1 MCNSS
6 FLPSSKHKGGVR
18 KTLLCV
24 ATASALATMGHAAYA
39 DVKPD
44 VKPGEAGEWS
54 LIKTTY
60 TSSSPDD
67 RIKRTTDFDGA
78 LHLLKQDSSLPGNI
92 KAVINQ
98 ATIDLIRTQ
107 KNFEDFASF
116 GYANE
121 KYLDDNWTTM
131 SVLMKADGTQT
142 TLKNVSIELE
152 VTSDTFVE
160 NLDAVG
166 IYNKHGTLTF
176 EGNETNVVVIQN
188 GTQKNSSNP
197 ESDDVLDAI
206 GYIAMDPT
214 PDAKVGTVVTNFNAD
229 KTTFNVLTTSP
240 EGMAWGMVSSA
251 NDPTRP
257 VVNVAGDLEV
267 HAKANGRA
275 YGIYSMYNDW
285 NLNENTNVDNPGS
298 IRVAKNL
305 TVTADSRSS
314 GAYALVSEIGNV
326 TVEGNAL
333 IEAAAERKPSYGI
346 YATSNGHIILK
357 GDETTVTADHALTIK
372 RHDLVESLGD
382 WMPSKLDT
390 SVSLLSK
397 ETTLNGLVSTEEG
410 TRLYVANTLNFN
422 GDADIQGQI
431 LADSDV
437 AFNIAAGKTLTF
449 GESKDSAKN
458 AFKNLTLAGG
468 TFSNASQMTVDGTL
482 TLNGVE
488 LINKSEEGKKTA
500 EIDVTGAGKV
510 VFGNGTKVTNYGG
523 LHAKHYKLETGSLYL
538 EEDDEFTI
546 SGDKLATTF
555 SEDILEL
562 AGGKLSNIG
571 DGENGKAELALSGI
585 HLVGKD
591 GSANDGVIMVS
602 NGTYDFDAVTVDI
615 APQGTGPASARLMVT
630 GDNAVLNV
638 GTFNAAQGSASIADD
653 GTFKVTSLNASGA
666 FEIDAQTAKSF
677 NVATFKGADGGD
689 FKLSGGTMNVTAIDL
704 AAGKLTIGG
713 SSSLVTA
720 SDQVFVHGLG
730 SKGTVKDAGGLRY
743 GDRLVFEDNS
753 SLTLNDAFYNFDFVA
768 SAKSALNASS
778 KDMTV
783 VFSGKLV
790 DEEGNT
796 RDEIGIDSVTED
808 AVLEQT
814 DIAAKGDETG
824 TVTIDKSFGGQTL
837 VVDSGSTV
845 AVEAGKTL
853 TLAGGADASGELIN
867 FKDAEGDKTVT
878 AAGANGGLALGT
890 TTKATQGQISAK
902 VELTQQATLT
912 SKNGTFTVKD
922 VIAKDAN
929 IKVESGS
936 LTVEKLAVSGETT
949 IASNKL
955 GATKVTE
962 LTVSKKDAQ
971 GNDNKIEITGV
982 VSADKIIVAEG
993 AEATIHIG
1001 KAEADARE
1009 GEVAAA
1015 NGRGDLTIADAEKS
1029 LKGLTFFLDPT
1040 WVDGQ
1045 EVTGASRLVMNKT
1058 AVDANIIVGH
1068 NSYVVLGS
1076 TDDAA
1081 FVNLF
1086 SDGSLK
1092 WGDGEGETL
1101 AAAYAA
1107 KPISITDG
1115 YLVVDGSLKTLPT
1128 TDLPTAGSVKFGANT
1143 VFVADLTDAD
1153 ADTPMITKGENGT
1166 YTIDSTS
1173 KAVVVGD
1180 IKNGVSYKLTDDAD
1194 ADYWNTADT
1203 LVSGNPLW
1211 GFELN
1216 DDGSFTANL
1225 KDAGVVFGDL
1235 LQGHEIANAGMTS
1248 DDAGVRSYVG
1258 KLLTD
1263 ELDNVQHAVLAAR
1276 FDAAMNTAG
1285 AAAVFTTAY
1294 DRASELRDA
1303 VRGEALQGEGNRLWA
1318 QVTGGKTKLKGLS
1331 SGAQSVHVDTDAY
1344 GLVVGGDV
1352 ALSNGVLGAAFTAGT
1367 GDSENDDVGVK
1378 DDFDFYGLSVYG
1390 KTSVGGIDL
1399 LADGSM
1405 TFVKSDLTMGGVADV
1420 DTDTTTAVYSLGVQ
1434 AQRTWDYV
1442 VAITPFVGMD
1452 IYHVRGD
1459 GYDNGHGAQ
1468 VDDAHATA
1476 VEFPIGATIAKAF
1489 ETNGF
1494 KLSPNFS
1501 FAVVPTVGD
1510 RDIDSKVRFAG
1521 AESTYNFTFADDVK
1535 VRTNLG
1541 FAAEKDNFRFGL
1553 NAGYDWGNEER
1564 SATKLMLNA
1573 QYRF

>member
-1 MCNSS
+1 MA
-6 FLPSSKHKGGVR
+6 
-18 KTLLCV
+18 
-24 ATASALATMGHAAYA
+24 ATESYGHAAGFSLVRHVLDDNRATDRYA
-39 DVKPD
+39 ALLDVHQKNQ
-44 VKPGEAGEWS
+44 S
-54 LIKTTY
+54 
-60 TSSSPDD
+60 
-67 RIKRTTDFDGA
+67 TDQTK
-78 LHLLKQDSSLPGNI
+78 LHTVVTK
-92 KAVINQ
+92 
-98 ATIDLIRTQ
+98 ATIDEIRKAKGFEQFADPTDMSAWSNIQ
-107 KNFEDFASF
+107 AVLVRNGGTITLNNADISVETANDIKTRNF
-116 GYANE
+116 
-121 KYLDDNWTTM
+121 
-131 SVLMKADGTQT
+131 
-142 TLKNVSIELE
+142 
-152 VTSDTFVE
+152 
-160 NLDAVG
+160 DAVG
-166 IYNKHGTLTF
+166 INNIGGTLTLT
-176 EGNETNVVVIQN
+176 GDRTNIVVKQNAQYDTLGAETDISAV
-188 GTQKNSSNP
+188 GY
-197 ESDDVLDAI
+197 LAI
-206 GYIAMDPT
+206 DTIATKDT
-214 PDAKVGTVVTNFNAD
+214 ATVTNFNAA
-229 KTTFNVLTTSP
+229 KTSFDITNTVKDQAAAGIIS
-240 EGMAWGMVSSA
+240 AA
-251 NDPTRP
+251 NDTSRP
-257 VVNVAGDLEV
+257 QINVAGDLDITARSATGGTSIGLLNAYSDWNLETDPPINNPGHIKV
-267 HAKANGRA
+267 NKNLTVDVTGGLNAFGLSSEIGDVIVDGSTYITAKVTDTKPAPQEQGDSIHNPRPEAGA
-275 YGIYSMYNDW
+275 YGIY
-285 NLNENTNVDNPGS
+285 V
-298 IRVAKNL
+298 
-305 TVTADSRSS
+305 
-314 GAYALVSEIGNV
+314 
-326 TVEGNAL
+326 
-333 IEAAAERKPSYGI
+333 
-346 YATSNGHIILK
+346 TSNGHVTLNGK
-357 GDETTVTADHALTIK
+357 ETVVTADKALVITKQSTIF
-372 RHDLVESLGD
+372 DIDVNGQE
-382 WMPSKLDT
+382 WVPNTLDT
-390 SVSLLSK
+390 SVSILSK
-397 ETTLNGLVSTEEG
+397 TTTLNGTTSTEEG
-410 TRLYVANTLNFN
+410 TKLYVANTVNFN
-422 GDADIQGQI
+422 GDADIQGLI
-431 LADSDV
+431 MANAD
-437 AFNIAAGKTLTF
+437 ATLKIADGKKLTF
-449 GESKDSAKN
+449 GDSKTDASN
-458 AFKNLTLAGG
+458 TFKNLTLAGG

-971 GNDNKIEITGV
+971 GSDNKIEITGV

-1303 VRGEALQGEGNRLWA
+1303 VRGEALEGEGNRLWA

-1331 SGAQSVHVDTDAY
+1331 SGAQPVHVDTDAY

-1442 VAITPFVGMD
+1442 VEITPFIGMD

-1521 AESTYNFTFADDVK
+1521 AQSTYNFTFADDVK

>member
-1 MCNSS
+1 
-6 FLPSSKHKGGVR
+6 
-18 KTLLCV
+18 
-24 ATASALATMGHAAYA
+24 MGHAAYA

-546 SGDKLATTF
+546 SGEKLATTF

-562 AGGKLSNIG
+562 AGGMLSNIG
-571 DGENGKAELALSGI
+571 DGASGKAELALSEI

-602 NGTYDFDAVTVDI
+602 NGTYDFDAVTVNI
-615 APQGTGPASARLMVT
+615 APQSTEPASARLMVT

-638 GTFNAAQGSASIADD
+638 GTFNATQGSASIADK
-653 GTFKVTSLNASGA
+653 GTFTVTSLNANGK
-666 FEIDAQTAKSF
+666 FELDAQSAKSF
-677 NVATFKGADGGD
+677 TVETFKGAEGGD
-689 FKLSGGTMNVTAIDL
+689 FKLTGGTMNVTAIDL

-713 SSSLVTA
+713 SSSLVTVSGQIFTNA
-720 SDQVFVHGLG
+720 LNADGLNI
-730 SKGTVKDAGGLRY
+730 DAGALKHSG
-743 GDRLVFEDNS
+743 LVFEEGGT
-753 SLTLNDAFYNFDFVA
+753 LTLTDGKYNIVY
-768 SAKSALNASS
+768 AKNAQSILNTGKLEFTGTLVDITGDELPNLDLDKTPEDVTLGGTDLNATA
-778 KDMTV
+778 DQ
-783 VFSGKLV
+783 
-790 DEEGNT
+790 N
-796 RDEIGIDSVTED
+796 
-808 AVLEQT
+808 
-814 DIAAKGDETG
+814 G
-824 TVTIDKSFGGQTL
+824 TVTVDKTVGGKTL
-837 VVDSGSTV
+837 VVDGGTKVTV
-845 AVEAGKTL
+845 SQDKTL
-853 TLAGGADASGELIN
+853 TLVGGADASGELIT
-867 FKDAEGDKTVT
+867 FKDATGDKTVT
-878 AAGANGGLALGT
+878 ASGEKGGVTLGSESDQKAGTLSATVNLTQKATLTAQNGAFTVEAVKAQDANVAVNSAELIVNKLEMSGTSAISSNATGKTKVAELSFGQDGT
-890 TTKATQGQISAK
+890 TTVT
-902 VELTQQATLT
+902 
-912 SKNGTFTVKD
+912 
-922 VIAKDAN
+922 
-929 IKVESGS
+929 
-936 LTVEKLAVSGETT
+936 
-949 IASNKL
+949 
-955 GATKVTE
+955 GA
-962 LTVSKKDAQ
+962 
-971 GNDNKIEITGV
+971 
-982 VSADKIIVAEG
+982 VSADKIVAQG
-993 AEATIHIG
+993 NATINIG
-1001 KAEADARE
+1001 KT
-1009 GEVAAA
+1009 GED
-1015 NGRGDLTIADAEKS
+1015 GERGDLTIGEGS
-1029 LKGLTFFLDPT
+1029 IKGLTFFLDPT

-1045 EVTGASRLVMNKT
+1045 EVTEASRLVLKQTTLDGN
-1058 AVDANIIVGH
+1058 VVVGE
-1068 NSYVVLGS
+1068 NSYVVLG
-1076 TDDAA
+1076 TDTDAE
-1081 FVNLF
+1081 FVKLF
-1086 SDGSLK
+1086 ADKTLT
-1092 WGDGEGETL
+1092 WGNGEGKTL
-1101 AAAYAA
+1101 AAAYVA
-1107 KPISITDG
+1107 KPIDVTAGS
-1115 YLVVDGSLKTLPT
+1115 LVVDGTLTSAP
-1128 TDLPTAGSVKFGANT
+1128 AN
-1143 VFVADLTDAD
+1143 
-1153 ADTPMITKGENGT
+1153 
-1166 YTIDSTS
+1166 
-1173 KAVVVGD
+1173 
-1180 IKNGVSYKLTDDAD
+1180 
-1194 ADYWNTADT
+1194 
-1203 LVSGNPLW
+1203 
-1211 GFELN
+1211 
-1216 DDGSFTANL
+1216 
-1225 KDAGVVFGDL
+1225 
-1235 LQGHEIANAGMTS
+1235 
-1248 DDAGVRSYVG
+1248 
-1258 KLLTD
+1258 
-1263 ELDNVQHAVLAAR
+1263 
-1276 FDAAMNTAG
+1276 
-1285 AAAVFTTAY
+1285 
-1294 DRASELRDA
+1294 
-1303 VRGEALQGEGNRLWA
+1303 EA
-1318 QVTGGKTKLKGLS
+1318 
-1331 SGAQSVHVDTDAY
+1331 
-1344 GLVVGGDV
+1344 
-1352 ALSNGVLGAAFTAGT
+1352 AGT
-1367 GDSENDDVGVK
+1367 V
-1378 DDFDFYGLSVYG
+1378 
-1390 KTSVGGIDL
+1390 
-1399 LADGSM
+1399 
-1405 TFVKSDLTMGGVADV
+1405 
-1420 DTDTTTAVYSLGVQ
+1420 
-1434 AQRTWDYV
+1434 
-1442 VAITPFVGMD
+1442 
-1452 IYHVRGD
+1452 
-1459 GYDNGHGAQ
+1459 
-1468 VDDAHATA
+1468 
-1476 VEFPIGATIAKAF
+1476 
-1489 ETNGF
+1489 
-1494 KLSPNFS
+1494 
-1501 FAVVPTVGD
+1501 
-1510 RDIDSKVRFAG
+1510 
-1521 AESTYNFTFADDVK
+1521 
-1535 VRTNLG
+1535 
-1541 FAAEKDNFRFGL
+1541 
-1553 NAGYDWGNEER
+1553 
-1564 SATKLMLNA
+1564 
-1573 QYRF
+1573 

>member
-1 MCNSS
+1 MCNSSFLPS

-197 ESDDVLDAI
+197 ESDYVLDAI

-410 TRLYVANTLNFN
+410 TKLYVANTVNFN
-422 GDADIQGQI
+422 GDADIQGLI
-431 LADSDV
+431 MADAD
-437 AFNIAAGKTLTF
+437 ATLKIADGKTLTF
-449 GESKDSAKN
+449 GDSKNVESN
-458 AFKNLTLAGG
+458 TFKNLTLEGG
-468 TFSNASQMTVDGTL
+468 TFNNASQMTVNGTL
-482 TLNGVE
+482 TLEN
-488 LINKSEEGKKTA
+488 IKA
-500 EIDVTGAGKV
+500 ENLKNNTDSGERQSQIEADKV
-510 VFGNGTKVTNYGG
+510 VFGNGATFRNKGSF
-523 LHAKHYKLETGSLYL
+523 HAKHWVFGEGSVFM
-538 EEDDEFTI
+538 EEENTWKQEDGTLRTKFSDY
-546 SGDKLATTF
+546 TT
-555 SEDILEL
+555 EL
-562 AGGKLSNIG
+562 AGG
-571 DGENGKAELALSGI
+571 
-585 HLVGKD
+585 
-591 GSANDGVIMVS
+591 VISTIES
-602 NGTYDFDAVTVDI
+602 NGAEKLAVIELVTDADAKGGKPALNNGVLMVTNGAYDFDTVTINISPDT
-615 APQGTGPASARLMVT
+615 QGLVSPKRFMVSGAYT
-630 GDNAVLNV
+630 TLNV
-638 GTFNAAQGSASIADD
+638 RNFNATKGNASITD
-653 GTFKVTSLNASGA
+653 GSTFTVGTLKANGA
-666 FEIDAQTAKSF
+666 FELDAQSAKSF
-677 NVATFKGADGGD
+677 TVKNFKGAEGGD
-689 FKLSGGTMNVTAIDL
+689 FKLTGGTMDVGSIDL
-704 AAGKLTIGG
+704 TQGVLTIGG
-713 SSSLVTA
+713 SGTLATG
-720 SDQVFVHGLG
+720 SDQIFMYGLG
-730 SKGTVKDAGGLRY
+730 ADGKVTKAGGLKH
-743 GDRLVFEDNS
+743 GNNLVFETNS
-753 SLTLNDAFYNFDFVA
+753 SLTLNDKFYNFDYVNG
-768 SAKSALNASS
+768 AKDALGANDKS
-778 KDMTV
+778 MTV
-783 VFSGKLV
+783 IFSGKLV
-790 DEEGNT
+790 DDFGNV
-796 RDEIGIDSVTED
+796 RDETGIDSVPDGTVHE
-808 AVLEQT
+808 ET
-814 DIAAKGDETG
+814 DIAAKANTSGI
-824 TVTIDKSFGGQTL
+824 VTIDKSVGGQTL
-837 VVDSGSTV
+837 VVDKGNKV
-845 AVEAGKTL
+845 ALTDGKTL
-853 TLAGGADASGELIN
+853 TLVGTDNASGELIN
-867 FKDAEGDKTVT
+867 FKDAKGDKIVT
-878 AAGANGGLALGT
+878 ASGETGGITLGSESGMKKGT
-890 TTKATQGQISAK
+890 LSAT
-902 VELTQQATLT
+902 VDLTQNATLT
-912 SKNGTFTVKD
+912 AQNGTFTVETVK
-922 VIAKDAN
+922 AQSAN
-929 IKVESGS
+929 I
-936 LTVEKLAVSGETT
+936 AVTG
-949 IASNKL
+949 
-955 GATKVTE
+955 GE
-962 LTVSKKDAQ
+962 LTVNKLDVAGTSAISSGVTGKTKVAELSVGKD
-971 GNDNKIEITGV
+971 GTTTVTGA
-982 VSADKIIVAEG
+982 VSADKIVALSEG
-993 AEATIHIG
+993 NATINIG
-1001 KAEADARE
+1001 KT
-1009 GEVAAA
+1009 GED
-1015 NGRGDLTIADAEKS
+1015 GERGDLTIGEGS
-1029 LKGLTFFLDPT
+1029 IKGLTFFLDPT

-1045 EVTGASRLVMNKT
+1045 EVTDASRLVLNQT
-1058 AVDANIIVGH
+1058 TLDGNVIVGE
-1068 NSYVVLGS
+1068 NSYVVLG
-1076 TDDAA
+1076 TDTDAD
-1081 FVNLF
+1081 FVKLF
-1086 SDGSLK
+1086 ADKTLT
-1092 WGDGEGETL
+1092 WGNGEGKTL
-1101 AAAYAA
+1101 AAAYVA
-1107 KPISITDG
+1107 KPIDVTAGS
-1115 YLVVDGSLKTLPT
+1115 LVVDGTLTSAPANEAAGT
-1128 TDLPTAGSVKFGANT
+1128 VKFAAGSVL
-1143 VFVADLTDAD
+1143 VADVTDLTTDKALITGTTFDVAD
-1153 ADTPMITKGENGT
+1153 
-1166 YTIDSTS
+1166 TS
-1173 KAVVVGD
+1173 KAVIIGKL
-1180 IKNGVSYKLTDDAD
+1180 KNGETYKLTTVAG
-1194 ADYWNTADT
+1194 ATFWNTEET
-1203 LVSGNPLW
+1203 LVAGNKLW
-1211 GFELN
+1211 DFTVN
-1216 DDGSFTANL
+1216 DDGSFTTKL
-1225 KDAGVVFGDL
+1225 TDAALVYGDL
-1235 LQGHEIANAGMTS
+1235 MQGHELANAATE
-1248 DDAGVRSYVG
+1248 AGNAYG
-1258 KLLTD
+1258 NELLT
-1263 ELDNVQHAVLAAR
+1263 ETEGLSNAAIAAR

-1303 VRGEALQGEGNRLWA
+1303 VRGEALEGEGNRLWA
-1318 QVTGGKTKLKGLS
+1318 QVTGGKTKLNGLS
-1331 SGAQSVHVDTDAY
+1331 SGAQSIHVDTDAY

>member
-1 MCNSS
+1 
-6 FLPSSKHKGGVR
+6 
-18 KTLLCV
+18 
-24 ATASALATMGHAAYA
+24 MGHAAYA

-546 SGDKLATTF
+546 SGEKLATTF

-571 DGENGKAELALSGI
+571 DGASGKAELALSEI

-602 NGTYDFDAVTVDI
+602 NGTYDFDAVTVNI
-615 APQGTGPASARLMVT
+615 APQSTEPASARLMVT

-638 GTFNAAQGSASIADD
+638 GTFNATQGSASIADK
-653 GTFKVTSLNASGA
+653 GTFTVTSLNANGK
-666 FEIDAQTAKSF
+666 FELDAQSAKSF
-677 NVATFKGADGGD
+677 TVETFKGAEGGD
-689 FKLSGGTMNVTAIDL
+689 FKLTGGTMNVTAIDL

-713 SSSLVTA
+713 SSSLVTVSGQIFTNA
-720 SDQVFVHGLG
+720 LNADGLNI
-730 SKGTVKDAGGLRY
+730 DAGALKHSG
-743 GDRLVFEDNS
+743 LVFEEGGT
-753 SLTLNDAFYNFDFVA
+753 LTLTDGKYNIVY
-768 SAKSALNASS
+768 AKNAQSILNTGKLEFTGTLVDITGDELPNLDLDETPEDVTLGGTDLNASA
-778 KDMTV
+778 
-783 VFSGKLV
+783 
-790 DEEGNT
+790 DEN
-796 RDEIGIDSVTED
+796 
-808 AVLEQT
+808 
-814 DIAAKGDETG
+814 G
-824 TVTIDKSFGGQTL
+824 TVTVDKTVGGKTL
-837 VVDSGSTV
+837 VVDGGTK
-845 AVEAGKTL
+845 VEVSQDKTL
-853 TLAGGADASGELIN
+853 TLVGGADASGELIS
-867 FKDAEGDKTVT
+867 FKDATGDKTVT
-878 AAGANGGLALGT
+878 ASGEKGGVTLGSESDQKAGTLSATVNLTQKATLTAQNGAFTVEAVKAQDANVAVNSGELIVNKLEMSGMSAISSNATGKTKVAELSFGKDGT
-890 TTKATQGQISAK
+890 TTVT
-902 VELTQQATLT
+902 
-912 SKNGTFTVKD
+912 
-922 VIAKDAN
+922 
-929 IKVESGS
+929 
-936 LTVEKLAVSGETT
+936 
-949 IASNKL
+949 
-955 GATKVTE
+955 GA
-962 LTVSKKDAQ
+962 
-971 GNDNKIEITGV
+971 
-982 VSADKIIVAEG
+982 VSADKIVALSEG
-993 AEATIHIG
+993 NATINIG
-1001 KAEADARE
+1001 KT
-1009 GEVAAA
+1009 GED
-1015 NGRGDLTIADAEKS
+1015 GERGDLTIGEGS
-1029 LKGLTFFLDPT
+1029 IKGLTFFLDPT

-1045 EVTGASRLVMNKT
+1045 EVTEASRLVLKQTTLDGN
-1058 AVDANIIVGH
+1058 VVVGE
-1068 NSYVVLGS
+1068 NSYVVLG
-1076 TDDAA
+1076 TDTDAE
-1081 FVNLF
+1081 FVKLF
-1086 SDGSLK
+1086 ADKTLT
-1092 WGDGEGETL
+1092 WGKGEGKTL
-1101 AAAYAA
+1101 AAAYVA
-1107 KPISITDG
+1107 KPIVVTAGS
-1115 YLVVDGSLKTLPT
+1115 LVVDGTLTSAPANEATGTVKFAKDSVLVADVTDLT
-1128 TDLPTAGSVKFGANT
+1128 TDKALITGTTFDVDATSKAVIIGKLKNGET
-1143 VFVADLTDAD
+1143 YKLTTDAD
-1153 ADTPMITKGENGT
+1153 A
-1166 YTIDSTS
+1166 
-1173 KAVVVGD
+1173 AF
-1180 IKNGVSYKLTDDAD
+1180 
-1194 ADYWNTADT
+1194 WNTEET
-1203 LVSGNPLW
+1203 LVAGNKLW
-1211 GFELN
+1211 DFTVNE
-1216 DDGSFTANL
+1216 DGSFTTKL
-1225 KDAGVVFGDL
+1225 TDAALVYGDL
-1235 LQGHEIANAGMTS
+1235 MQGHELANAATE
-1248 DDAGVRSYVG
+1248 AGNAYG
-1258 KLLTD
+1258 NELLT
-1263 ELDNVQHAVLAAR
+1263 ETEGLSNAAIAAR

-1303 VRGEALQGEGNRLWA
+1303 VRGEALEGEGNRLWA
-1318 QVTGGKTKLKGLS
+1318 QVTGGKTKLNGLS
-1331 SGAQSVHVDTDAY
+1331 SGAQSIHVDTDAY

-1494 KLSPNFS
+1494 KLSSNFS

>member
-1 MCNSS
+1 
-6 FLPSSKHKGGVR
+6 
-18 KTLLCV
+18 
-24 ATASALATMGHAAYA
+24 MGHAAYA

-546 SGDKLATTF
+546 SGEKLATTF

-562 AGGKLSNIG
+562 AGGMLSNIG
-571 DGENGKAELALSGI
+571 DGASGKAELALSEI

-602 NGTYDFDAVTVDI
+602 NGTYDFDAVTVNI
-615 APQGTGPASARLMVT
+615 APQSTEPASARLMVT

-638 GTFNAAQGSASIADD
+638 GTFNATQGSASIADK
-653 GTFKVTSLNASGA
+653 GTFTVTSLNANGK
-666 FEIDAQTAKSF
+666 FELDAQSAKSF
-677 NVATFKGADGGD
+677 TVETFKGAEGGD
-689 FKLSGGTMNVTAIDL
+689 FKLTGGTMNVTAIDL

-713 SSSLVTA
+713 SSSLVTVSGQIFTNA
-720 SDQVFVHGLG
+720 LNADGLNI
-730 SKGTVKDAGGLRY
+730 DAGALKHSG
-743 GDRLVFEDNS
+743 LVFEEGGT
-753 SLTLNDAFYNFDFVA
+753 LTLTDGKYNIVY
-768 SAKSALNASS
+768 AKNAQSILNTGKLEFTGTLVDITGEELPNLDLDKTPEDVTLGGTDLNATA
-778 KDMTV
+778 DQ
-783 VFSGKLV
+783 
-790 DEEGNT
+790 N
-796 RDEIGIDSVTED
+796 
-808 AVLEQT
+808 
-814 DIAAKGDETG
+814 G
-824 TVTIDKSFGGQTL
+824 TVTVDKTVGGKTL
-837 VVDSGSTV
+837 VVDGGTKVTV
-845 AVEAGKTL
+845 SQDKTL
-853 TLAGGADASGELIN
+853 TLVGGADASGELIK
-867 FKDAEGDKTVT
+867 FKDAAGDKTVT
-878 AAGANGGLALGT
+878 ASGEKGGVTLGSESDQKAGTLS
-890 TTKATQGQISAK
+890 AT
-902 VELTQQATLT
+902 VNLTQKATLT
-912 SKNGTFTVKD
+912 AQNGAFTVEAVK
-922 VIAKDAN
+922 AQDAN
-929 IKVESGS
+929 V
-936 LTVEKLAVSGETT
+936 AVNSGEL
-949 IASNKL
+949 IVNKL
-955 GATKVTE
+955 EMSGMSAISSNATGKTKVTE
-962 LTVSKKDAQ
+962 LSFGKDGTTTV
-971 GNDNKIEITGV
+971 TGA
-982 VSADKIIVAEG
+982 VSADKIVALSEG
-993 AEATIHIG
+993 NATINIG
-1001 KAEADARE
+1001 KT
-1009 GEVAAA
+1009 GED
-1015 NGRGDLTIADAEKS
+1015 GERGDLTIGEGS
-1029 LKGLTFFLDPT
+1029 IKGLTFFLDPT

-1045 EVTGASRLVMNKT
+1045 EVTDASRLVLNQT
-1058 AVDANIIVGH
+1058 TLDGNVIVGE
-1068 NSYVVLGS
+1068 NSYVVLG
-1076 TDDAA
+1076 TDTDAD
-1081 FVNLF
+1081 FVKLF
-1086 SDGSLK
+1086 NDKTLT
-1092 WGDGEGETL
+1092 WGKGEGRTL
-1101 AAAYAA
+1101 AAAYVA
-1107 KPISITDG
+1107 KPID
-1115 YLVVDGSLKTLPT
+1115 V
-1128 TDLPTAGSVKFGANT
+1128 TAGSLVVEGTLTSAPANEAAGTVKFAAGS
-1143 VFVADLTDAD
+1143 VLVADVTDLTTDKALITGTTFDVDATSKAVIIGKLKNGETYKLTTDAD
-1153 ADTPMITKGENGT
+1153 A
-1166 YTIDSTS
+1166 
-1173 KAVVVGD
+1173 AF
-1180 IKNGVSYKLTDDAD
+1180 
-1194 ADYWNTADT
+1194 WNTEET
-1203 LVSGNPLW
+1203 LVAGNKLW
-1211 GFELN
+1211 DFTVNE
-1216 DDGSFTANL
+1216 DGSFTTKL
-1225 KDAGVVFGDL
+1225 TDAALVYGDL
-1235 LQGHEIANAGMTS
+1235 MQGHELANAATE
-1248 DDAGVRSYVG
+1248 AGNAYG
-1258 KLLTD
+1258 NELLT
-1263 ELDNVQHAVLAAR
+1263 ETEGLSNAAIAAR

-1303 VRGEALQGEGNRLWA
+1303 VRGEALEGEGNRLWA
-1318 QVTGGKTKLKGLS
+1318 QVTGGKTKLNGLS
-1331 SGAQSVHVDTDAY
+1331 SGAQSIHVDTDAY

>member
-1 MCNSS
+1 
-6 FLPSSKHKGGVR
+6 
-18 KTLLCV
+18 
-24 ATASALATMGHAAYA
+24 MGHAAYA

-214 PDAKVGTVVTNFNAD
+214 LDAKVGTVVTNFNAD

-546 SGDKLATTF
+546 SGEKLATTF

-562 AGGKLSNIG
+562 AGGMLSNIG
-571 DGENGKAELALSGI
+571 DGASGKAELALSEI

-602 NGTYDFDAVTVDI
+602 NGTYDFDAVTVNI
-615 APQGTGPASARLMVT
+615 APQSTEPASARLMVT

-638 GTFNAAQGSASIADD
+638 GTFNATQGSASIADK
-653 GTFKVTSLNASGA
+653 GTFTVTSLNANGK
-666 FEIDAQTAKSF
+666 FELDAQSAKSF
-677 NVATFKGADGGD
+677 TVETFKGAEGGD
-689 FKLSGGTMNVTAIDL
+689 FKLTGGTMNVTAIDL

-713 SSSLVTA
+713 SSSLVTVSGQIFTNA
-720 SDQVFVHGLG
+720 LNADGLNI
-730 SKGTVKDAGGLRY
+730 DAGALKYNG
-743 GDRLVFEDNS
+743 LVFEEGGT
-753 SLTLNDAFYNFDFVA
+753 LTLTDGKYNIVY
-768 SAKSALNASS
+768 AKNAQSILNTGKLEFTGTLVDITGEELPNLDLDKTPEDVTLGGTDLNATA
-778 KDMTV
+778 DQ
-783 VFSGKLV
+783 
-790 DEEGNT
+790 N
-796 RDEIGIDSVTED
+796 
-808 AVLEQT
+808 
-814 DIAAKGDETG
+814 G
-824 TVTIDKSFGGQTL
+824 TVTVDKTVGGKTL
-837 VVDSGSTV
+837 VVDGGSKV
-845 AVEAGKTL
+845 QVSQDKTL
-853 TLAGGADASGELIN
+853 TLVGGADASGELIT
-867 FKDAEGDKTVT
+867 FKDATGDTTVT
-878 AAGANGGLALGT
+878 ASGEKGGVTLGSESDQKAGTLSATVNLTQKATLTAQNGAFTVEAVKAQDANVAVNSAELIVNKLEMSGTSAISSNATGKTKVAELSFGQDGT
-890 TTKATQGQISAK
+890 TTVT
-902 VELTQQATLT
+902 
-912 SKNGTFTVKD
+912 
-922 VIAKDAN
+922 
-929 IKVESGS
+929 
-936 LTVEKLAVSGETT
+936 
-949 IASNKL
+949 
-955 GATKVTE
+955 GA
-962 LTVSKKDAQ
+962 
-971 GNDNKIEITGV
+971 
-982 VSADKIIVAEG
+982 VSADKIVAQG
-993 AEATIHIG
+993 NATINIG
-1001 KAEADARE
+1001 KTGDD
-1009 GEVAAA
+1009 GE
-1015 NGRGDLTIADAEKS
+1015 RGDLTIGEGS
-1029 LKGLTFFLDPT
+1029 IKGLTFFLDPT

-1045 EVTGASRLVMNKT
+1045 EVTDASRLVLNQT
-1058 AVDANIIVGH
+1058 TLDGNVIVGE
-1068 NSYVVLGS
+1068 NSYVVLG
-1076 TDDAA
+1076 TDTDAD
-1081 FVNLF
+1081 FVKLF
-1086 SDGSLK
+1086 ADKTLT
-1092 WGDGEGETL
+1092 WGNGEGKTL
-1101 AAAYAA
+1101 AAAYVA
-1107 KPISITDG
+1107 KPIDVTAGS
-1115 YLVVDGSLKTLPT
+1115 LVVDGTLTSAPANEAAGT
-1128 TDLPTAGSVKFGANT
+1128 VKFAAGSVL
-1143 VFVADLTDAD
+1143 VADVTDLTTDKALITGTTFDVAD
-1153 ADTPMITKGENGT
+1153 
-1166 YTIDSTS
+1166 TS
-1173 KAVVVGD
+1173 KAVIIGKL
-1180 IKNGVSYKLTDDAD
+1180 KNGETYKLTTVAG
-1194 ADYWNTADT
+1194 ATFWNTEET
-1203 LVSGNPLW
+1203 LVAGNKLW
-1211 GFELN
+1211 DFTVN
-1216 DDGSFTANL
+1216 DDGSFTTKL
-1225 KDAGVVFGDL
+1225 TDAALVYGDL
-1235 LQGHEIANAGMTS
+1235 MQGHELANAATE
-1248 DDAGVRSYVG
+1248 AGNAYG
-1258 KLLTD
+1258 NELLT
-1263 ELDNVQHAVLAAR
+1263 ETEGLSNAAIAAR

-1303 VRGEALQGEGNRLWA
+1303 VRGEALEGEGNRLWA
-1318 QVTGGKTKLKGLS
+1318 QVTGGKTKLNGLS
-1331 SGAQSVHVDTDAY
+1331 SGAQSIHVDTDAY

-1405 TFVKSDLTMGGVADV
+1405 TFVKSDLTMGGAADV

>member
-1 MCNSS
+1 
-6 FLPSSKHKGGVR
+6 
-18 KTLLCV
+18 
-24 ATASALATMGHAAYA
+24 MGHAAYA

-546 SGDKLATTF
+546 SGEKLATTF

-562 AGGKLSNIG
+562 AGGMLSNIG
-571 DGENGKAELALSGI
+571 DGASGKAELALSEI

-602 NGTYDFDAVTVDI
+602 NGTYDFDAVTVNI
-615 APQGTGPASARLMVT
+615 APQSTEPASARLMVT

-638 GTFNAAQGSASIADD
+638 GTFNATQGSASIADK
-653 GTFKVTSLNASGA
+653 GTFTVTSLNANGK
-666 FEIDAQTAKSF
+666 FELDAQSAKSF
-677 NVATFKGADGGD
+677 TVETFKGAEGGD
-689 FKLSGGTMNVTAIDL
+689 FKLTGGTMNVTAIDL

-713 SSSLVTA
+713 SSSLVTVSGQIFTNA
-720 SDQVFVHGLG
+720 LNADGLNI
-730 SKGTVKDAGGLRY
+730 DAGALKHSG
-743 GDRLVFEDNS
+743 LVFEEGGT
-753 SLTLNDAFYNFDFVA
+753 LTLTDGKYNIVY
-768 SAKSALNASS
+768 AKNAQSILNTGKLEFTGTLVDITGEELPNLDLDKTPEDVTLGGTDLNATA
-778 KDMTV
+778 DQ
-783 VFSGKLV
+783 
-790 DEEGNT
+790 N
-796 RDEIGIDSVTED
+796 
-808 AVLEQT
+808 
-814 DIAAKGDETG
+814 G
-824 TVTIDKSFGGQTL
+824 TVTVDKTVGGKTL
-837 VVDSGSTV
+837 VVDGGTKVTV
-845 AVEAGKTL
+845 SQDKTL
-853 TLAGGADASGELIN
+853 TLVGGADASGELIK
-867 FKDAEGDKTVT
+867 FKDAAGDKTVT
-878 AAGANGGLALGT
+878 ASGEKGGVTLGSESDQKTGTLSATVNLTQKATLTAQNGAFTVEAVKARDANVAVNSGELIVNKLEMSGMSAIASNATGKTKVAELSFGKDGT
-890 TTKATQGQISAK
+890 TTVT
-902 VELTQQATLT
+902 
-912 SKNGTFTVKD
+912 
-922 VIAKDAN
+922 
-929 IKVESGS
+929 
-936 LTVEKLAVSGETT
+936 
-949 IASNKL
+949 
-955 GATKVTE
+955 GA
-962 LTVSKKDAQ
+962 
-971 GNDNKIEITGV
+971 
-982 VSADKIIVAEG
+982 VSADKIVALSEG
-993 AEATIHIG
+993 KATINIG
-1001 KAEADARE
+1001 KT
-1009 GEVAAA
+1009 GED
-1015 NGRGDLTIADAEKS
+1015 GERGDLTIGEGS
-1029 LKGLTFFLDPT
+1029 IKGLTFFLDPT

-1045 EVTGASRLVMNKT
+1045 EVTDASRLVLNQT
-1058 AVDANIIVGH
+1058 TLDGNVIVGE
-1068 NSYVVLGS
+1068 NSYVVLG
-1076 TDDAA
+1076 TDTDAD
-1081 FVNLF
+1081 FVKLF
-1086 SDGSLK
+1086 NDKTLT
-1092 WGDGEGETL
+1092 WGKGEGRTL
-1101 AAAYAA
+1101 AAAYVA
-1107 KPISITDG
+1107 KPID
-1115 YLVVDGSLKTLPT
+1115 V
-1128 TDLPTAGSVKFGANT
+1128 TAGSLVVEGTLTSAPANEAAGTVKFAAGS
-1143 VFVADLTDAD
+1143 VLVADVTDLTTDKALITGTTFDVDAASKAVIIGQLKNGETYKLTTDAD
-1153 ADTPMITKGENGT
+1153 
-1166 YTIDSTS
+1166 S
-1173 KAVVVGD
+1173 KF
-1180 IKNGVSYKLTDDAD
+1180 
-1194 ADYWNTADT
+1194 WNTEKT
-1203 LVSGNPLW
+1203 LVAGNKLW
-1211 GFELN
+1211 DFTVNE
-1216 DDGSFTANL
+1216 DGSFTTKL
-1225 KDAGVVFGDL
+1225 TDAALVYGDL
-1235 LQGHEIANAGMTS
+1235 MQGHELANAATE
-1248 DDAGVRSYVG
+1248 AGNAYG
-1258 KLLTD
+1258 NELLT
-1263 ELDNVQHAVLAAR
+1263 ETEGLSNAAIAAR

-1303 VRGEALQGEGNRLWA
+1303 VRGEALEGEGNRLWA
-1318 QVTGGKTKLKGLS
+1318 QVTGGKTKLNGLS
-1331 SGAQSVHVDTDAY
+1331 SGAQSIHVDTDAY

>member
-1 MCNSS
+1 
-6 FLPSSKHKGGVR
+6 
-18 KTLLCV
+18 
-24 ATASALATMGHAAYA
+24 MGHAAYA

-546 SGDKLATTF
+546 SGEKLATTF

-562 AGGKLSNIG
+562 AGGMLSNIG
-571 DGENGKAELALSGI
+571 DGASGKAELALSEI

-602 NGTYDFDAVTVDI
+602 NGTYDFDAVTVNI
-615 APQGTGPASARLMVT
+615 APQSTEPASARLMVT

-638 GTFNAAQGSASIADD
+638 GTFNATQGSASIADK
-653 GTFKVTSLNASGA
+653 GTFTVTSLNANGK
-666 FEIDAQTAKSF
+666 FELDAQSAKSF
-677 NVATFKGADGGD
+677 TVETFKGAEGGD
-689 FKLSGGTMNVTAIDL
+689 FKLTGGTMNVTAIDL

-713 SSSLVTA
+713 SSSLVTVSGQIFTNA
-720 SDQVFVHGLG
+720 LNADGLNI
-730 SKGTVKDAGGLRY
+730 DAGALKHSG
-743 GDRLVFEDNS
+743 LVFEEGGT
-753 SLTLNDAFYNFDFVA
+753 LTLTDGKYNIVY
-768 SAKSALNASS
+768 AKNAQSILNTGKLEFTGTLVDITGEELPNLDLDKTPEDVTLGGTDLNATA
-778 KDMTV
+778 DQ
-783 VFSGKLV
+783 
-790 DEEGNT
+790 N
-796 RDEIGIDSVTED
+796 
-808 AVLEQT
+808 
-814 DIAAKGDETG
+814 G
-824 TVTIDKSFGGQTL
+824 TVTVDKTVGGKTL
-837 VVDSGSTV
+837 VVDGGTKVTV
-845 AVEAGKTL
+845 SQDKTL
-853 TLAGGADASGELIN
+853 TLVGGADASGELIK
-867 FKDAEGDKTVT
+867 FKDAAGDKTVT
-878 AAGANGGLALGT
+878 ASGEKGGVTLGSESDQKTGTLSATVNLTQKATLTAQNGAFTVEAVKAQDANVAVNSGELIVNKLEMSGMSAISSNATGKTKVAELSFGKDGT
-890 TTKATQGQISAK
+890 TTVT
-902 VELTQQATLT
+902 
-912 SKNGTFTVKD
+912 
-922 VIAKDAN
+922 
-929 IKVESGS
+929 
-936 LTVEKLAVSGETT
+936 
-949 IASNKL
+949 
-955 GATKVTE
+955 GA
-962 LTVSKKDAQ
+962 
-971 GNDNKIEITGV
+971 
-982 VSADKIIVAEG
+982 VSADKIVAQG
-993 AEATIHIG
+993 NATINIG
-1001 KAEADARE
+1001 KT
-1009 GEVAAA
+1009 GED
-1015 NGRGDLTIADAEKS
+1015 GERGDLTIGEGS
-1029 LKGLTFFLDPT
+1029 IKGLTFFLDPT

-1045 EVTGASRLVMNKT
+1045 EVTDASRLVLNQT
-1058 AVDANIIVGH
+1058 TLDGNVIVGE
-1068 NSYVVLGS
+1068 NSYVVLG
-1076 TDDAA
+1076 TDTDAD
-1081 FVNLF
+1081 FVKLF
-1086 SDGSLK
+1086 ADKTLT
-1092 WGDGEGETL
+1092 WGKGEGKTL
-1101 AAAYAA
+1101 AAAYVA
-1107 KPISITDG
+1107 KPIDVTAGS
-1115 YLVVDGSLKTLPT
+1115 LVVDGTLTSAPANEAAGT
-1128 TDLPTAGSVKFGANT
+1128 VKFAAGSVL
-1143 VFVADLTDAD
+1143 VADVTDLTTDKALITGTTFDVDA
-1153 ADTPMITKGENGT
+1153 A
-1166 YTIDSTS
+1166 S
-1173 KAVVVGD
+1173 KAVIIGQL
-1180 IKNGVSYKLTDDAD
+1180 KNGETYKLTTVAG
-1194 ADYWNTADT
+1194 ATFWNTEET
-1203 LVSGNPLW
+1203 LVAGNKLW
-1211 GFELN
+1211 DFTVNE
-1216 DDGSFTANL
+1216 DGSFTTKL
-1225 KDAGVVFGDL
+1225 TDAALVYGDL
-1235 LQGHEIANAGMTS
+1235 MQGHELANAATE
-1248 DDAGVRSYVG
+1248 AGNAYG
-1258 KLLTD
+1258 NELLT
-1263 ELDNVQHAVLAAR
+1263 ETEGLSNAAIAAR

-1303 VRGEALQGEGNRLWA
+1303 VRGEALEGEGNRLWA
-1318 QVTGGKTKLKGLS
+1318 QVTGGKTKLNGLS
-1331 SGAQSVHVDTDAY
+1331 SGAQSIHVDTDAY

>member
-1 MCNSS
+1 
-6 FLPSSKHKGGVR
+6 
-18 KTLLCV
+18 
-24 ATASALATMGHAAYA
+24 MGHAAYA

-458 AFKNLTLAGG
+458 AFKNLTLEGG
-468 TFSNASQMTVDGTL
+468 TFNNASQMTVNGTL
-482 TLNGVE
+482 TLEN
-488 LINKSEEGKKTA
+488 IKA
-500 EIDVTGAGKV
+500 ENLKNNTDSGERQSQIEADKV
-510 VFGNGTKVTNYGG
+510 VFGNGATFRNKGSF
-523 LHAKHYKLETGSLYL
+523 HAKHWVFGEGSVFM
-538 EEDDEFTI
+538 EEENTWKQEDGTLRTKFSDY
-546 SGDKLATTF
+546 TT
-555 SEDILEL
+555 EL
-562 AGGKLSNIG
+562 AGG
-571 DGENGKAELALSGI
+571 
-585 HLVGKD
+585 
-591 GSANDGVIMVS
+591 VISTIES
-602 NGTYDFDAVTVDI
+602 NGAEKLAVIELVTDADAKGGKPALNNGVLMVTNGAYDFDTVTINISPDT
-615 APQGTGPASARLMVT
+615 QGLVSPKRFMVSGAYT
-630 GDNAVLNV
+630 TLNV
-638 GTFNAAQGSASIADD
+638 RNFNATKGNASITD
-653 GTFKVTSLNASGA
+653 GSTFTVGTLKANGA
-666 FEIDAQTAKSF
+666 FELDAQSAKSF
-677 NVATFKGADGGD
+677 TVKNFKGAEGGD
-689 FKLSGGTMNVTAIDL
+689 FKLTGGTMDVGSIDL
-704 AAGKLTIGG
+704 TQGVLTIGG
-713 SSSLVTA
+713 SSTLKTG
-720 SDQVFVHGLG
+720 SDQIFTTGLG
-730 SKGTVKDAGGLRY
+730 EDGKAQDAGGLNY
-743 GDRLVFEDNS
+743 GEGLIFKADS
-753 SLTLNDAFYNFDFVA
+753 TLTLTDKFYNFDYVA
-768 SAKSALNASS
+768 SAKDVL
-778 KDMTV
+778 TTPTL
-783 VFSGKLV
+783 VFNGKLV
-790 DEEGNT
+790 DSNGQV
-796 RDEIGIDSVTED
+796 RDEIGVDSVVD
-808 AVLEQT
+808 
-814 DIAAKGDETG
+814 G
-824 TVTIDKSFGGQTL
+824 TVHENTDLAATATNNQGTVEIDRNVGGQTL
-837 VVDSGSTV
+837 VVDKGNTV
-845 AVEAGKTL
+845 AVEEGKKL
-853 TLAGGADASGELIN
+853 TLAGTADANGELVD
-867 FKDAEGDKTVT
+867 FRDAEGDKKVT
-878 AAGANGGLALGT
+878 ATGKDGGLTVGST
-890 TTKATQGQISAK
+890 TNNTTGKLSATVELSSNAKLTAQNGSFTFADVK
-902 VELTQQATLT
+902 VESAHVNVT
-912 SKNGTFTVKD
+912 
-922 VIAKDAN
+922 
-929 IKVESGS
+929 SGS
-936 LTVEKLAVSGETT
+936 LTVEKLAVSGTST
-949 IASNKL
+949 IASAEK
-955 GATKVTE
+955 AETKVTE
-962 LTVSKKDAQ
+962 LTLA
-971 GNDNKIEITGV
+971 DNGTTTVTGAV
-982 VSADKIIVAEG
+982 TADKITVAEG
-993 AEATIHIG
+993 ESATVNVG
-1001 KAEADARE
+1001 QNNA
-1009 GEVAAA
+1009 
-1015 NGRGDLTIADAEKS
+1015 RGDLTVGEDS
-1029 LKGLTFFLDPT
+1029 VLKGLTFFLDPT
-1040 WVDGQ
+1040 WVEGKK
-1045 EVTGASRLVMNKT
+1045 VTDASRLVINKT
-1058 AVDANIIVGH
+1058 DLDGNVIVGH
-1068 NSYVVLGS
+1068 NSYVVLGGTS
-1076 TDDAA
+1076 DAD
-1081 FVNLF
+1081 FVKLF
-1086 SDGSLK
+1086 QDGTLT
-1092 WGDGEGETL
+1092 WGQGEGKTL
-1101 AAAYAA
+1101 AAAYVA
-1107 KPISITDG
+1107 KSITLNG
-1115 YLVVDGSLKTLPT
+1115 GSLVVDGRLEQAPSQNVAAGTVKFAKDSVLVANV
-1128 TDLPTAGSVKFGANT
+1128 TDLTSGKALITGTKFD
-1143 VFVADLTDAD
+1143 VDA
-1153 ADTPMITKGENGT
+1153 
-1166 YTIDSTS
+1166 TS
-1173 KAVVVGD
+1173 KAVIIGTM
-1180 IKNGVSYKLTDDAD
+1180 KNGETYKLTSKKGDF
-1194 ADYWNTADT
+1194 WNTDKT
-1203 LVSGNPLW
+1203 LVAGNKLW
-1211 GFELN
+1211 DLSVN
-1216 DDGSFTANL
+1216 ADGTFTSTL
-1225 KDAGVVFGDL
+1225 TDAAIIYGDL
-1235 LQGHEIANAGMTS
+1235 MQGNALANAGMQS
-1248 DDAGVRSYVG
+1248 NNSYIDS
-1258 KLLTD
+1258 LLTD
-1263 ELDNVQHAVLAAR
+1263 VDGELGNAAVAAR
-1276 FDAAMNTAG
+1276 FDAAMNVAG
-1285 AAAVFTTAY
+1285 AATTFTTAY
-1294 DRASELRDA
+1294 DRASEFRDA
-1303 VRGEALQGEGNRLWA
+1303 VRGEAIAGEGNRLWA
-1318 QVTGGKTKLKGLS
+1318 QVTGGKTKLKGIS
-1331 SGAQSVHVDTDAY
+1331 TGAQNLHVDTDAY
-1344 GLVVGGDV
+1344 GLVIGGDTV
-1352 ALSNGVLGAAFTAGT
+1352 LNGYTVGAAFTAGK
-1367 GDSENDDVGVK
+1367 GDSENKAVGVK

-1390 KTSVGGIDL
+1390 KTAVGGVDL
-1399 LADGSM
+1399 VADASM

>member
-1 MCNSS
+1 
-6 FLPSSKHKGGVR
+6 
-18 KTLLCV
+18 
-24 ATASALATMGHAAYA
+24 MGHAAYA

-546 SGDKLATTF
+546 SGEKLATTF

-562 AGGKLSNIG
+562 AGGMLSNIG
-571 DGENGKAELALSGI
+571 DGASGKAELALSEI

-602 NGTYDFDAVTVDI
+602 NGMYDFDAVTVNI
-615 APQGTGPASARLMVT
+615 APQSTEPASARLMVT

-638 GTFNAAQGSASIADD
+638 GTFNATQGSASIADK
-653 GTFKVTSLNASGA
+653 GTFTVTSLNANGK
-666 FEIDAQTAKSF
+666 FELDAQSAKSF
-677 NVATFKGADGGD
+677 TVETFKGAEGGD
-689 FKLSGGTMNVTAIDL
+689 FKLTGGTMNVTAIDL

-713 SSSLVTA
+713 SSSLVTVSGQIFTNA
-720 SDQVFVHGLG
+720 LNADGLNI
-730 SKGTVKDAGGLRY
+730 DAGALKHSG
-743 GDRLVFEDNS
+743 LVFEEGGT
-753 SLTLNDAFYNFDFVA
+753 LTLTDGKYNIVY
-768 SAKSALNASS
+768 AKNAQSILNTGKLEFTGTLVDITGDELPNLDLDKTPEDVTLGGTDLNATA
-778 KDMTV
+778 DQ
-783 VFSGKLV
+783 
-790 DEEGNT
+790 N
-796 RDEIGIDSVTED
+796 
-808 AVLEQT
+808 
-814 DIAAKGDETG
+814 G
-824 TVTIDKSFGGQTL
+824 TVTVDKTVGGKTL
-837 VVDSGSTV
+837 VVDGGTKVTV
-845 AVEAGKTL
+845 SQDKTL
-853 TLAGGADASGELIN
+853 TLVGGADASGELIT
-867 FKDAEGDKTVT
+867 FKDATGDKTVT
-878 AAGANGGLALGT
+878 ASGEKGGVTLGSESDQKAGTLSATVNLTQEATLTAQNGAFTVEAVKAQDANVAVNSAELIVNKLEMSGTSAISSNATGKTKVAELSFGQDGT
-890 TTKATQGQISAK
+890 TTVT
-902 VELTQQATLT
+902 
-912 SKNGTFTVKD
+912 
-922 VIAKDAN
+922 
-929 IKVESGS
+929 
-936 LTVEKLAVSGETT
+936 
-949 IASNKL
+949 
-955 GATKVTE
+955 GA
-962 LTVSKKDAQ
+962 
-971 GNDNKIEITGV
+971 
-982 VSADKIIVAEG
+982 VSADKIVAQG
-993 AEATIHIG
+993 NATINIG
-1001 KAEADARE
+1001 KT
-1009 GEVAAA
+1009 GED
-1015 NGRGDLTIADAEKS
+1015 GERGDLTIGEGS
-1029 LKGLTFFLDPT
+1029 IKGLTFFLDPT

-1045 EVTGASRLVMNKT
+1045 EVTEASRLVLKQTTLDGN
-1058 AVDANIIVGH
+1058 VVVGE
-1068 NSYVVLGS
+1068 NSYVVLG
-1076 TDDAA
+1076 TDTDAE
-1081 FVNLF
+1081 FVKLF
-1086 SDGSLK
+1086 ADKTLT
-1092 WGDGEGETL
+1092 WGNGEGKTL
-1101 AAAYAA
+1101 AAAYVA
-1107 KPISITDG
+1107 KPIDVTAGS
-1115 YLVVDGSLKTLPT
+1115 LVVDGTLTSAPANEAAGT
-1128 TDLPTAGSVKFGANT
+1128 VKFAAGSVL
-1143 VFVADLTDAD
+1143 VADVTDLTTDKALITGTTFDVDAASKAVIIGQLKNGETYKLTTDAD
-1153 ADTPMITKGENGT
+1153 
-1166 YTIDSTS
+1166 S
-1173 KAVVVGD
+1173 KF
-1180 IKNGVSYKLTDDAD
+1180 
-1194 ADYWNTADT
+1194 WNTEKT
-1203 LVSGNPLW
+1203 LVAGNKLW
-1211 GFELN
+1211 DFTVNE
-1216 DDGSFTANL
+1216 DGSFTTKL
-1225 KDAGVVFGDL
+1225 TDAALVYGDL
-1235 LQGHEIANAGMTS
+1235 MQGHELANAATE
-1248 DDAGVRSYVG
+1248 AGNAYG
-1258 KLLTD
+1258 NELLT
-1263 ELDNVQHAVLAAR
+1263 E
-1276 FDAAMNTAG
+1276 T
-1285 AAAVFTTAY
+1285 
-1294 DRASELRDA
+1294 E
-1303 VRGEALQGEGNRLWA
+1303 
-1318 QVTGGKTKLKGLS
+1318 
-1331 SGAQSVHVDTDAY
+1331 
-1344 GLVVGGDV
+1344 
-1352 ALSNGVLGAAFTAGT
+1352 
-1367 GDSENDDVGVK
+1367 
-1378 DDFDFYGLSVYG
+1378 
-1390 KTSVGGIDL
+1390 
-1399 LADGSM
+1399 
-1405 TFVKSDLTMGGVADV
+1405 
-1420 DTDTTTAVYSLGVQ
+1420 SLG
-1434 AQRTWDYV
+1434 T
-1442 VAITPFVGMD
+1442 
-1452 IYHVRGD
+1452 
-1459 GYDNGHGAQ
+1459 
-1468 VDDAHATA
+1468 
-1476 VEFPIGATIAKAF
+1476 
-1489 ETNGF
+1489 
-1494 KLSPNFS
+1494 S
-1501 FAVVPTVGD
+1501 
-1510 RDIDSKVRFAG
+1510 
-1521 AESTYNFTFADDVK
+1521 
-1535 VRTNLG
+1535 
-1541 FAAEKDNFRFGL
+1541 
-1553 NAGYDWGNEER
+1553 
-1564 SATKLMLNA
+1564 
-1573 QYRF
+1573 

>member
-1 MCNSS
+1 MCNSSFLPS

-546 SGDKLATTF
+546 SGEKLATTF

-571 DGENGKAELALSGI
+571 DGASGKAELALSEI

-602 NGTYDFDAVTVDI
+602 NGTYDFDAVTVNI
-615 APQGTGPASARLMVT
+615 APQSTEPASARLMVT

-638 GTFNAAQGSASIADD
+638 GTFNATQGSASIADK
-653 GTFKVTSLNASGA
+653 GTFTVTSLNANGK
-666 FEIDAQTAKSF
+666 FELDAQSAKSF
-677 NVATFKGADGGD
+677 TVETFKGAEGGD
-689 FKLSGGTMNVTAIDL
+689 FKLTGGTMNVTAIDL

-713 SSSLVTA
+713 SSSLVTVSGQIFTNALNADGLNIDAGALKHSGLVFEEGGTLTLTDGKYNIVYAKNAQSILNTGKLEFTGTLVDITGDELPNLDLDETPEDVTLGGTDLNA
-720 SDQVFVHGLG
+720 SADEN
-730 SKGTVKDAGGLRY
+730 GTVKVDKTVGG
-743 GDRLVFEDNS
+743 
-753 SLTLNDAFYNFDFVA
+753 
-768 SAKSALNASS
+768 K
-778 KDMTV
+778 
-783 VFSGKLV
+783 
-790 DEEGNT
+790 
-796 RDEIGIDSVTED
+796 
-808 AVLEQT
+808 
-814 DIAAKGDETG
+814 
-824 TVTIDKSFGGQTL
+824 TL
-837 VVDSGSTV
+837 VVDGGTK
-845 AVEAGKTL
+845 VEVSQDKTL
-853 TLAGGADASGELIN
+853 TLVGGADASGELIS
-867 FKDAEGDKTVT
+867 FKDATGDKTVT
-878 AAGANGGLALGT
+878 ASGEKGGVTLGSESDQKAGTLSATVNLTQKATLTAQNGAFTVEAVKAQDANVAVNSAELIVNKLEMSGTSAISSNATGKTKVAELSFGQDGT
-890 TTKATQGQISAK
+890 TTVT
-902 VELTQQATLT
+902 
-912 SKNGTFTVKD
+912 
-922 VIAKDAN
+922 
-929 IKVESGS
+929 
-936 LTVEKLAVSGETT
+936 
-949 IASNKL
+949 
-955 GATKVTE
+955 GA
-962 LTVSKKDAQ
+962 
-971 GNDNKIEITGV
+971 
-982 VSADKIIVAEG
+982 VSADKIVAQG
-993 AEATIHIG
+993 NATINIG
-1001 KAEADARE
+1001 KT
-1009 GEVAAA
+1009 GED
-1015 NGRGDLTIADAEKS
+1015 GERGDLTIGEGS
-1029 LKGLTFFLDPT
+1029 IKGLTFFLDPT

-1045 EVTGASRLVMNKT
+1045 EVTDASRLVLNQT
-1058 AVDANIIVGH
+1058 TLDGNVIVGE
-1068 NSYVVLGS
+1068 NSYVVLG
-1076 TDDAA
+1076 TDTDAD
-1081 FVNLF
+1081 FVKLF
-1086 SDGSLK
+1086 ADKTLT
-1092 WGDGEGETL
+1092 WGKGEGKTL
-1101 AAAYAA
+1101 AAAYVA
-1107 KPISITDG
+1107 KPIDVTAGS
-1115 YLVVDGSLKTLPT
+1115 LVVDGTLTSAPANEAAGT
-1128 TDLPTAGSVKFGANT
+1128 VKFAAGSVL
-1143 VFVADLTDAD
+1143 VADVTDLTTDKALITGTTFDVDA
-1153 ADTPMITKGENGT
+1153 A
-1166 YTIDSTS
+1166 S
-1173 KAVVVGD
+1173 KAVIIGQL
-1180 IKNGVSYKLTDDAD
+1180 KNGETYKLTTVAG
-1194 ADYWNTADT
+1194 ATFWNTEET
-1203 LVSGNPLW
+1203 LVAGNKLW
-1211 GFELN
+1211 DFTVN
-1216 DDGSFTANL
+1216 DDGSFTTKL
-1225 KDAGVVFGDL
+1225 TDAALVYGDL
-1235 LQGHEIANAGMTS
+1235 MQGHELANAATE
-1248 DDAGVRSYVG
+1248 AGNAYG
-1258 KLLTD
+1258 NELLT
-1263 ELDNVQHAVLAAR
+1263 ETEGLSNAAIAAR

-1303 VRGEALQGEGNRLWA
+1303 VRGEALEGEGNRLWA
-1318 QVTGGKTKLKGLS
+1318 QVTGGKTKLNGLS
-1331 SGAQSVHVDTDAY
+1331 SGAQSIHVDTDAY

>member
-1 MCNSS
+1 MQFFLPS

-546 SGDKLATTF
+546 SGEKLATTF

-562 AGGKLSNIG
+562 AGGMLSNIG
-571 DGENGKAELALSGI
+571 DGASGKAELALSEI

-602 NGTYDFDAVTVDI
+602 NGTYDFDAVTVNI
-615 APQGTGPASARLMVT
+615 APQSTEPASARLMVT

-638 GTFNAAQGSASIADD
+638 GTFNATQGSASIADK
-653 GTFKVTSLNASGA
+653 GTFTVTSLNANGK
-666 FEIDAQTAKSF
+666 FELDAQSAKSF
-677 NVATFKGADGGD
+677 TVKNFKGAEGGD
-689 FKLSGGTMNVTAIDL
+689 FKLTGGTMDVGSIDL
-704 AAGKLTIGG
+704 TQGVLTIGG
-713 SSSLVTA
+713 SSTLKTG
-720 SDQVFVHGLG
+720 SDQIFTTGLG
-730 SKGTVKDAGGLRY
+730 EDGKAQDAGGLNY
-743 GDRLVFEDNS
+743 GEGLIFKADS
-753 SLTLNDAFYNFDFVA
+753 TLTLTDKFYNFDYVA
-768 SAKSALNASS
+768 SAKDVL
-778 KDMTV
+778 TTPTL
-783 VFSGKLV
+783 VFNGKLV
-790 DEEGNT
+790 DSNGQV
-796 RDEIGIDSVTED
+796 RDEIGVDSVVD
-808 AVLEQT
+808 
-814 DIAAKGDETG
+814 G
-824 TVTIDKSFGGQTL
+824 TVHENTDLAATATNNQGTVEIDRNVGGQTL
-837 VVDSGSTV
+837 VVDKGNTV
-845 AVEAGKTL
+845 AVEEGKKL
-853 TLAGGADASGELIN
+853 TLAGTADANGELVD
-867 FKDAEGDKTVT
+867 FRDAEGDKKVT
-878 AAGANGGLALGT
+878 ATGKDGGLTVGST
-890 TTKATQGQISAK
+890 TNNTTGKLSATVELSSNAKLTAQNGSFTFADVK
-902 VELTQQATLT
+902 VESAHVNVT
-912 SKNGTFTVKD
+912 
-922 VIAKDAN
+922 
-929 IKVESGS
+929 SGS
-936 LTVEKLAVSGETT
+936 LTVEKLAVSGTST
-949 IASNKL
+949 IASAEK
-955 GATKVTE
+955 AETKVTE
-962 LTVSKKDAQ
+962 LTLA
-971 GNDNKIEITGV
+971 DNGTTTVTGAV
-982 VSADKIIVAEG
+982 TADKITVAEG
-993 AEATIHIG
+993 ESATVNVG
-1001 KAEADARE
+1001 QNNA
-1009 GEVAAA
+1009 
-1015 NGRGDLTIADAEKS
+1015 RGDLTVGEDS
-1029 LKGLTFFLDPT
+1029 VLKGLTFFLDPT
-1040 WVDGQ
+1040 WVEGKK
-1045 EVTGASRLVMNKT
+1045 VTDASRLVINKT
-1058 AVDANIIVGH
+1058 DLDGNVIVGH
-1068 NSYVVLGS
+1068 NSYVVLGGTS
-1076 TDDAA
+1076 DAD
-1081 FVNLF
+1081 FVKLF
-1086 SDGSLK
+1086 QDGTLT
-1092 WGDGEGETL
+1092 WGQGEGKTL
-1101 AAAYAA
+1101 AAAYVA
-1107 KPISITDG
+1107 KSITLNG
-1115 YLVVDGSLKTLPT
+1115 GSLVVNGRLEQAPSQNVAAGTVKFAKDSVLVANV
-1128 TDLPTAGSVKFGANT
+1128 TDLTSGKALITGTKFD
-1143 VFVADLTDAD
+1143 VDA
-1153 ADTPMITKGENGT
+1153 
-1166 YTIDSTS
+1166 TS
-1173 KAVVVGD
+1173 KAVIIGTM
-1180 IKNGVSYKLTDDAD
+1180 KNGETYKLTSKKGDF
-1194 ADYWNTADT
+1194 WNTDKT
-1203 LVSGNPLW
+1203 LVAGNKLW
-1211 GFELN
+1211 DLSVN
-1216 DDGSFTANL
+1216 ADGTFTSTL
-1225 KDAGVVFGDL
+1225 TDAAIIYGDL
-1235 LQGHEIANAGMTS
+1235 MQGNALANAGMQS
-1248 DDAGVRSYVG
+1248 NNSYIDS
-1258 KLLTD
+1258 LLTD
-1263 ELDNVQHAVLAAR
+1263 VDGELGNAAVAAR
-1276 FDAAMNTAG
+1276 FDAAMNVAG
-1285 AAAVFTTAY
+1285 AATTFTTAY
-1294 DRASELRDA
+1294 DRASEFRDA
-1303 VRGEALQGEGNRLWA
+1303 VRGEAIAGEGNRLWA
-1318 QVTGGKTKLKGLS
+1318 QVTGGKTKLKGIS
-1331 SGAQSVHVDTDAY
+1331 TGAQNLHVDTDAY
-1344 GLVVGGDV
+1344 GLVIGGDTV
-1352 ALSNGVLGAAFTAGT
+1352 LNGYTVGAAFTAGK
-1367 GDSENDDVGVK
+1367 GDSENKAVGVK

-1390 KTSVGGIDL
+1390 KTAVGGIDL

-1405 TFVKSDLTMGGVADV
+1405 TFVKSDLTMGGAADV

>member
-1 MCNSS
+1 
-6 FLPSSKHKGGVR
+6 
-18 KTLLCV
+18 
-24 ATASALATMGHAAYA
+24 MGHAAYA

-546 SGDKLATTF
+546 SGEKLATTF

-562 AGGKLSNIG
+562 AGGMLSNIG
-571 DGENGKAELALSGI
+571 DGASGKAELALSEI

-602 NGTYDFDAVTVDI
+602 NGTYDFDAVTVNI
-615 APQGTGPASARLMVT
+615 APQSTEPASARLMVT

-638 GTFNAAQGSASIADD
+638 GTFNATQGSASIADK
-653 GTFKVTSLNASGA
+653 GTFTVTSLNANGK
-666 FEIDAQTAKSF
+666 FELDAQSAKSF
-677 NVATFKGADGGD
+677 TVETFKGAEGGD
-689 FKLSGGTMNVTAIDL
+689 FKLTGGTMNVTAIDL

-713 SSSLVTA
+713 SSSLVTVSGQIFTNA
-720 SDQVFVHGLG
+720 LNADGLNI
-730 SKGTVKDAGGLRY
+730 DAGALKYNG
-743 GDRLVFEDNS
+743 LVFEEGGT
-753 SLTLNDAFYNFDFVA
+753 LTLTDGKYNIVY
-768 SAKSALNASS
+768 AKNAQSILNTGKLEFTGTLVDITGEELPNLDLDKTPEDVTLGGTDLNATA
-778 KDMTV
+778 DQ
-783 VFSGKLV
+783 
-790 DEEGNT
+790 N
-796 RDEIGIDSVTED
+796 
-808 AVLEQT
+808 
-814 DIAAKGDETG
+814 G
-824 TVTIDKSFGGQTL
+824 TVTVDKTVGGKTL
-837 VVDSGSTV
+837 VVDGGTKVTV
-845 AVEAGKTL
+845 SQDKTL
-853 TLAGGADASGELIN
+853 TLVGGADASGELIT
-867 FKDAEGDKTVT
+867 FKDATGDKTVT
-878 AAGANGGLALGT
+878 ASGEKGGVTLGSESDQKAGTLSATVNLTQKATLTAQNGAFTVEAVKAQDANVAVNSAELIVNKLEMSGMSAISSNATGKTKVAELSFGKDGT
-890 TTKATQGQISAK
+890 TTVT
-902 VELTQQATLT
+902 
-912 SKNGTFTVKD
+912 
-922 VIAKDAN
+922 
-929 IKVESGS
+929 
-936 LTVEKLAVSGETT
+936 
-949 IASNKL
+949 
-955 GATKVTE
+955 GA
-962 LTVSKKDAQ
+962 
-971 GNDNKIEITGV
+971 
-982 VSADKIIVAEG
+982 VSADKIVAQG
-993 AEATIHIG
+993 NATINIG
-1001 KAEADARE
+1001 KT
-1009 GEVAAA
+1009 GED
-1015 NGRGDLTIADAEKS
+1015 GERGDLTIGEGS
-1029 LKGLTFFLDPT
+1029 IKGLTFFLDPT

-1045 EVTGASRLVMNKT
+1045 EVTEASRLVLKQTTLDGN
-1058 AVDANIIVGH
+1058 VVVGE
-1068 NSYVVLGS
+1068 NSYVVLG
-1076 TDDAA
+1076 TDTDAE
-1081 FVNLF
+1081 FVKLF
-1086 SDGSLK
+1086 ADKTLT
-1092 WGDGEGETL
+1092 WGNGEGKTL
-1101 AAAYAA
+1101 AAAYVA
-1107 KPISITDG
+1107 KPIDVTAGS
-1115 YLVVDGSLKTLPT
+1115 LVVDGTLTSAPANEAAGT
-1128 TDLPTAGSVKFGANT
+1128 VKFAAGSVL
-1143 VFVADLTDAD
+1143 VADVTDLTTDKALITGTTFDVAD
-1153 ADTPMITKGENGT
+1153 
-1166 YTIDSTS
+1166 TS
-1173 KAVVVGD
+1173 KAVIIGKL
-1180 IKNGVSYKLTDDAD
+1180 KNGETYKLTTVAG
-1194 ADYWNTADT
+1194 ATFWNTEET
-1203 LVSGNPLW
+1203 LVAGNKLW
-1211 GFELN
+1211 DFTVN
-1216 DDGSFTANL
+1216 DDGSFTTKL
-1225 KDAGVVFGDL
+1225 TDAALVYGDL
-1235 LQGHEIANAGMTS
+1235 MQGHELANAATE
-1248 DDAGVRSYVG
+1248 AGNAYG
-1258 KLLTD
+1258 NELLT
-1263 ELDNVQHAVLAAR
+1263 ETEGLSNAAIAAR

-1303 VRGEALQGEGNRLWA
+1303 VRGEALEGEGNRLWA
-1318 QVTGGKTKLKGLS
+1318 QVTGGKTKLNGLS
-1331 SGAQSVHVDTDAY
+1331 SGAQSIHVDTDAY

-1442 VAITPFVGMD
+1442 VAITSFVGMD

-1494 KLSPNFS
+1494 KLSSNFS

>member
-1 MCNSS
+1 
-6 FLPSSKHKGGVR
+6 
-18 KTLLCV
+18 
-24 ATASALATMGHAAYA
+24 MGHAAYA

-546 SGDKLATTF
+546 SGEKLATTF

-562 AGGKLSNIG
+562 AGGMLSNIG
-571 DGENGKAELALSGI
+571 DGASGKAELALSEI

-602 NGTYDFDAVTVDI
+602 NGTYDFDAVTVNI
-615 APQGTGPASARLMVT
+615 APQSTEPASARLMVT

-638 GTFNAAQGSASIADD
+638 GTFNATQGSASIADK
-653 GTFKVTSLNASGA
+653 GTFTVTSLNANGK
-666 FEIDAQTAKSF
+666 FELDAQSAKSF
-677 NVATFKGADGGD
+677 TVETFKGAEGGD
-689 FKLSGGTMNVTAIDL
+689 FKLTGGTMNVTAIDL

-713 SSSLVTA
+713 SSSLVTVSGQIFTNA
-720 SDQVFVHGLG
+720 LNADGLNI
-730 SKGTVKDAGGLRY
+730 DAGALKHSG
-743 GDRLVFEDNS
+743 LVFEEGGT
-753 SLTLNDAFYNFDFVA
+753 LTLTDGKYNIVY
-768 SAKSALNASS
+768 AKNAQSILNTGKLEFTGTLVDITGEELPNLDLDKTPEDVTLGGTDLNATA
-778 KDMTV
+778 DQ
-783 VFSGKLV
+783 
-790 DEEGNT
+790 N
-796 RDEIGIDSVTED
+796 
-808 AVLEQT
+808 
-814 DIAAKGDETG
+814 G
-824 TVTIDKSFGGQTL
+824 TVTVDKTVGGKTL
-837 VVDSGSTV
+837 VVDGGTKVTV
-845 AVEAGKTL
+845 SQDKTL
-853 TLAGGADASGELIN
+853 TLVGGADASGELIK
-867 FKDAEGDKTVT
+867 FKDAAGDKTVT
-878 AAGANGGLALGT
+878 ASGEKGGVTLGSESDQKTGTLSATVNLTQKATLTAQNGAFTVEAVKARDANVAVNSGELIVNKLEMSGMSAIASNATGKTKVAELSFGKDGT
-890 TTKATQGQISAK
+890 TTVT
-902 VELTQQATLT
+902 
-912 SKNGTFTVKD
+912 
-922 VIAKDAN
+922 
-929 IKVESGS
+929 
-936 LTVEKLAVSGETT
+936 
-949 IASNKL
+949 
-955 GATKVTE
+955 GA
-962 LTVSKKDAQ
+962 
-971 GNDNKIEITGV
+971 
-982 VSADKIIVAEG
+982 VSADKIVALSEG
-993 AEATIHIG
+993 KATINIG
-1001 KAEADARE
+1001 KT
-1009 GEVAAA
+1009 GED
-1015 NGRGDLTIADAEKS
+1015 GERGDLTIGEGS
-1029 LKGLTFFLDPT
+1029 IKGLTFFLDPT

-1045 EVTGASRLVMNKT
+1045 EVTEASRLVLKQTTLDGN
-1058 AVDANIIVGH
+1058 VVVGE
-1068 NSYVVLGS
+1068 NSYVVLG
-1076 TDDAA
+1076 TDTDAE
-1081 FVNLF
+1081 FVKLF
-1086 SDGSLK
+1086 ADKTLT
-1092 WGDGEGETL
+1092 WGTGEGKTL
-1101 AAAYAA
+1101 AAAYVA
-1107 KPISITDG
+1107 KPIDVTAGS
-1115 YLVVDGSLKTLPT
+1115 LVVDGTRTSAPANEAAGTVKFA
-1128 TDLPTAGSVKFGANT
+1128 AGSVL
-1143 VFVADLTDAD
+1143 VADVTDLTTDKALITGTTFDVDAASKAVIIGQLKNGETYKLTTVAGATFWNTEETLVAGNKLWDFTVNENGSFTTKLTDA
-1153 ADTPMITKGENGT
+1153 A
-1166 YTIDSTS
+1166 
-1173 KAVVVGD
+1173 
-1180 IKNGVSYKLTDDAD
+1180 
-1194 ADYWNTADT
+1194 
-1203 LVSGNPLW
+1203 LVY
-1211 GFELN
+1211 
-1216 DDGSFTANL
+1216 
-1225 KDAGVVFGDL
+1225 GDL
-1235 LQGHEIANAGMTS
+1235 MQGHELANAATE
-1248 DDAGVRSYVG
+1248 AGNAYG
-1258 KLLTD
+1258 NELLT
-1263 ELDNVQHAVLAAR
+1263 ETEGLSNAAIAAR

-1303 VRGEALQGEGNRLWA
+1303 VRGEALEGEGNRLWA
-1318 QVTGGKTKLKGLS
+1318 QVTGGKTKLNGLS
-1331 SGAQSVHVDTDAY
+1331 SGAQSIHVDTDAY

>member
-1 MCNSS
+1 MCNSSFPPS

-437 AFNIAAGKTLTF
+437 AFNIAAGKMLTF

-546 SGDKLATTF
+546 SGEKLATTF

-562 AGGKLSNIG
+562 AGGMLSNIG
-571 DGENGKAELALSGI
+571 DGASGKAELALSEI

-602 NGTYDFDAVTVDI
+602 NGTYDFDAVTVNI
-615 APQGTGPASARLMVT
+615 APQSTEPASARLMVT

-638 GTFNAAQGSASIADD
+638 GTFNATQGSASIADK
-653 GTFKVTSLNASGA
+653 GTFTVTSLNANGK
-666 FEIDAQTAKSF
+666 FELDAQSAKSF
-677 NVATFKGADGGD
+677 TVETFKGAEGGD
-689 FKLSGGTMNVTAIDL
+689 FKLTGGTMNVTAIDL

-713 SSSLVTA
+713 SSSLVTVSGQIFTNA
-720 SDQVFVHGLG
+720 LNADGLNI
-730 SKGTVKDAGGLRY
+730 DAGALKHSG
-743 GDRLVFEDNS
+743 LVFEEGGT
-753 SLTLNDAFYNFDFVA
+753 LTLTDGKYNIVY
-768 SAKSALNASS
+768 AKNAQSILNTGKLEFTGTLVDITGDELPNLDLDKTPEDVTLGGTDLNATA
-778 KDMTV
+778 DQ
-783 VFSGKLV
+783 
-790 DEEGNT
+790 N
-796 RDEIGIDSVTED
+796 
-808 AVLEQT
+808 
-814 DIAAKGDETG
+814 G
-824 TVTIDKSFGGQTL
+824 TVTVDKTVGGKTL
-837 VVDSGSTV
+837 VVDGGTKVTV
-845 AVEAGKTL
+845 SQDKTL
-853 TLAGGADASGELIN
+853 TLVGGADASGELIK
-867 FKDAEGDKTVT
+867 FKDAAGDKTVT
-878 AAGANGGLALGT
+878 ASGEKGGVTLGSESDQKTGTLSATVNLTQKATLTAQNGAFTVEAVKAQDANVAVNSGELIVNKLEMSGMSAISSNATGKTKVAELSFGKDGT
-890 TTKATQGQISAK
+890 TTVT
-902 VELTQQATLT
+902 
-912 SKNGTFTVKD
+912 
-922 VIAKDAN
+922 
-929 IKVESGS
+929 
-936 LTVEKLAVSGETT
+936 
-949 IASNKL
+949 
-955 GATKVTE
+955 GA
-962 LTVSKKDAQ
+962 
-971 GNDNKIEITGV
+971 
-982 VSADKIIVAEG
+982 VSADKIVAQG
-993 AEATIHIG
+993 NATINIG
-1001 KAEADARE
+1001 KT
-1009 GEVAAA
+1009 GED
-1015 NGRGDLTIADAEKS
+1015 GERGDLTIGEGS
-1029 LKGLTFFLDPT
+1029 IKGLTFFLDPT

-1045 EVTGASRLVMNKT
+1045 EVTDASRLVLNQT
-1058 AVDANIIVGH
+1058 TLDGNVIVGE
-1068 NSYVVLGS
+1068 NSYVVLG
-1076 TDDAA
+1076 TDTDAD
-1081 FVNLF
+1081 FVKLF
-1086 SDGSLK
+1086 ADKTLT
-1092 WGDGEGETL
+1092 WGKGEGKTL
-1101 AAAYAA
+1101 AAAYVA
-1107 KPISITDG
+1107 KPIDVTAGS
-1115 YLVVDGSLKTLPT
+1115 LVVDGTLTSAPANEAAGT
-1128 TDLPTAGSVKFGANT
+1128 VKFAAGSVL
-1143 VFVADLTDAD
+1143 VADVTDLTTDKALITGTTFDVDAASKAVIIGQLKNGETYKLTTDAD
-1153 ADTPMITKGENGT
+1153 
-1166 YTIDSTS
+1166 S
-1173 KAVVVGD
+1173 KF
-1180 IKNGVSYKLTDDAD
+1180 
-1194 ADYWNTADT
+1194 WNTEKT
-1203 LVSGNPLW
+1203 LVAGNKLW
-1211 GFELN
+1211 DFTVNE
-1216 DDGSFTANL
+1216 DGSFTTKL
-1225 KDAGVVFGDL
+1225 TDAALVYGEL
-1235 LQGHEIANAGMTS
+1235 MQGHELANAATE
-1248 DDAGVRSYVG
+1248 AGNAYG
-1258 KLLTD
+1258 NELLT
-1263 ELDNVQHAVLAAR
+1263 ETEGLSNAAIAAR

-1303 VRGEALQGEGNRLWA
+1303 VRGEALEGEGNRLWA
-1318 QVTGGKTKLKGLS
+1318 QVTGGKTKLNGLS
-1331 SGAQSVHVDTDAY
+1331 SGAQSIHVDTDTY

-1442 VAITPFVGMD
+1442 VAITPFVGID

-1541 FAAEKDNFRFGL
+1541 VAAEKDNFRFGL